1 MSAINQVLFDIGGV
15 LGSNGW
21 DREQRAVAVEK
32 FALDSEDFQYRH
44 EETVGAFESGQI
56 SLDEYLDVT
65 VFWQPR
71 AFSRDDFK
79 RFMFSLSTPW
89 ADSLDV
95 VRRLRERTRG
105 RPTRVRMATLNN
117 ESRELNEYR
126 IRYFGLCELFDVF
139 FSSCWLGVRK
149 PTRQIYERVLG
160 MTQADPASSVFVDDR
175 EQNLAPARAPVDD
188 TIQALVP
195 SLTKGDIIIDG
206 GNSNFH
212 DTIRRAASLA
222 KQGIEFVD
230 SGTSGGI
237 WGLENGYCLMV
248 GGSDHAVKQCEPI
261 FRALAPEDGYA
272 HVGPSGAGHYVKM
285 VHNGIEYA

>member
-95 VRRLRERTRG
+95 VRRLRQRTRG

-175 EQNLAPARAPVDD
+175 EQNLAPARALGMQ
-188 TIQALVP
+188 TIHFTSADQL
-195 SLTKGDIIIDG
+195 S
-206 GNSNFH
+206 
-212 DTIRRAASLA
+212 RSLA
-222 KQGIEFVD
+222 
-230 SGTSGGI
+230 
-237 WGLENGYCLMV
+237 GLGFDV
-248 GGSDHAVKQCEPI
+248 
-261 FRALAPEDGYA
+261 
-272 HVGPSGAGHYVKM
+272 
-285 VHNGIEYA
+285 

>member
-32 FALDSEDFQYRH
+32 FALDGEDFQYRH

-95 VRRLRERTRG
+95 VRRLRQRIRG

-175 EQNLAPARAPVDD
+175 EQNLAPARVLGMQ
-188 TIQALVP
+188 TIHFTSADQL
-195 SLTKGDIIIDG
+195 S
-206 GNSNFH
+206 
-212 DTIRRAASLA
+212 RSLA
-222 KQGIEFVD
+222 
-230 SGTSGGI
+230 
-237 WGLENGYCLMV
+237 GLGFDV
-248 GGSDHAVKQCEPI
+248 
-261 FRALAPEDGYA
+261 
-272 HVGPSGAGHYVKM
+272 
-285 VHNGIEYA
+285 